1 MAKIEEVTAILIDE
15 IESFEK
21 AVATLQKE
29 SEKIKTTKFTID
41 TSFIDAKYTSV
52 LSTIQNGYKDQNKQ
66 IIALQNKLNK
76 TIIFPKWII
85 ILFSSFFI
93 VFLISL
99 FLNFYQ
105 YENSKTN
112 EETAYNKGKE
122 DFSSYMAL
130 FFEDHPESL
139 KKYQEWNKK

>member
-1 MAKIEEVTAILIDE
+1 MAKIEELTAILIDE

-21 AVATLQKE
+21 AIATLQKE
-29 SEKIKTTKFTID
+29 NHKIKTTKLTID
-41 TSFIDAKYTSV
+41 TSFIDEKYTDVIS
-52 LSTIQNGYKDQNKQ
+52 SIENGYKDQNRQ
-66 IIALQNKLNK
+66 MAFLQNKLNK

-85 ILFSSFFI
+85 IVFSSFFI

-99 FLNFYQ
+99 FSNFYQ
-105 YENSKTN
+105 YSNSKTN

-122 DFSSYMAL
+122 DFSSYMTL